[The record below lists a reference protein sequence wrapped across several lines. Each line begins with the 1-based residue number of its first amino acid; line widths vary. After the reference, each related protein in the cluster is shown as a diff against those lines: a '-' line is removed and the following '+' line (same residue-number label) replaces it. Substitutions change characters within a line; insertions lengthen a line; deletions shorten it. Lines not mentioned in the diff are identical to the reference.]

1 MAYITLDRRKLRH
14 NYEYLN
20 RLFDENGIRWSV
32 VSKLLCGHPLF
43 LEELRKL
50 GVTRICDSRMGN
62 VKAIKKIAPDIETMC
77 IRPPALRAIPDIIRY
92 VDISFNT
99 EYATLEK
106 LSAEA
111 SRQGKVHK
119 VIIMIELGELR
130 EGVLRDDVLP
140 IYEKTLTLPHIKIVG
155 VGTNLSCLSGILPDY
170 DKLNQLCLYRD
181 LLHAKFGQDIPY
193 VSGGTSVTIPLLTD
207 KVVPAGINHFRIGE
221 TLFFGNDLY
230 HDSLLPDMEHD
241 VLKLHAEIIELEE
254 KPLIPEGRL
263 GTNLEGDT
271 PEFDRNDRGKTSVR
285 AILDIGLLDVEHTHI
300 FPDDNAISCCG
311 ACSDMLVVD
320 LGENLGQYKTGD
332 TIAFSMD
339 YMGAVRLMNS
349 RYIRKR
355 IIE

>member
-1 MAYITLDRRKLRH
+1 MAYITLDRNKLKH
-14 NYEYLN
+14 NYDYLN
-20 RLFDENGIRWSV
+20 RLFDGNGISWSV

-50 GVTRICDSRMGN
+50 GVTRICDSRMAN
-62 VKAIKKIAPDIETMC
+62 IKAIKKIAPDIETMC
-77 IRPPALRAIPDIIRY
+77 IRPPALRAIPDIVRY
-92 VDISFNT
+92 ADISFNT

-111 SRQGKVHK
+111 SRQGKVHQ

-140 IYEKTLTLPHIKIVG
+140 IYEKTLTLPHIDIVG

-181 LLHAKFGQDIPY
+181 LLHAKFGKAIPY

-230 HDSLLPDMEHD
+230 HDTLLPDMEHD
-241 VLKLHAEIIELEE
+241 VLKLYAEIIELEE

-320 LGENLGQYKTGD
+320 LGENTTQYKTGD

-349 RYIRKR
+349 RYIGKR
-355 IIE
+355 VIE

>member
-1 MAYITLDRRKLRH
+1 
-14 NYEYLN
+14 
-20 RLFDENGIRWSV
+20 
-32 VSKLLCGHPLF
+32 
-43 LEELRKL
+43 
-50 GVTRICDSRMGN
+50 
-62 VKAIKKIAPDIETMC
+62 
-77 IRPPALRAIPDIIRY
+77 
-92 VDISFNT
+92 
-99 EYATLEK
+99 
-106 LSAEA
+106 
-111 SRQGKVHK
+111 
-119 VIIMIELGELR
+119 MIELGELR

-140 IYEKTLTLPHIKIVG
+140 IYEKTLTLPHIDIVG

-181 LLHAKFGQDIPY
+181 LLHAKFGKAIPY

-230 HDSLLPDMEHD
+230 HDTLLPDMEHD
-241 VLKLHAEIIELEE
+241 VLKLYAEIIELEE

-285 AILDIGLLDVEHTHI
+285 AILDIGLLDVEHTRI

-320 LGENLGQYKTGD
+320 LGENTTQYKTGD

-349 RYIRKR
+349 RYIGKTGSSNDRRTGRPDNAVKNER
-355 IIE
+355 EDKSRQENETLSPCPGLYTAGIRTGEEKSGYRPKAEIPPGIPASRQAAYSFPAN